1 MEPKKRKGILEKTA
15 NLFSLPEDVLAGMS
29 CVKLVG
35 REELYLQN
43 HRGILAYGEQEIL
56 LSGGKVMI
64 RVKGDGLRLRSM
76 TPSDLVITGVITAVE
91 LE

>member
-1 MEPKKRKGILEKTA
+1 MEGKKRKTLLEKTA
-15 NLFSLPEDVLAGMS
+15 AVFDLPGDVLAGMT

-43 HRGILAYGEQEIL
+43 HRGILAYGEEEIL
-56 LSGGKVMI
+56 ISGGKLMI
-64 RVKGDGLRLRSM
+64 RVRGEGLRLRSM
-76 TPSDLVITGVITAVE
+76 TATDLVITGVITAVE